1 MGKMSPPAHR
11 DAEAPPSVF
20 LYHKI
25 LILKEA
31 EWL

>member
-1 MGKMSPPAHR
+1 MSTFAHS